1 MYFLVFVS
9 SLLAS
14 FRQAVAVEKASL
26 LGNVPASFSSVS
38 VVLLERNLAVLPESW
53 QIPDLTSSLFD
64 CETANDALTD
74 ILSTIKQAD
83 FIAWDQSFLDII
95 GTSAKLE
102 RIQSFPDD
110 ENHVH
115 EAPVYLS
122 ETNEL
127 LFSDTHVTGWLWAI
141 NIDTHETRKIHTNP
155 ALEHV
160 NGGTYHNGYAYLATN
175 GGSTRGLFRVNVT
188 SGHAECILNNY
199 RGRHLLNSK
208 AVCDTEA
215 GSHNESSLPIWLSTG
230 SPNDLIFDSNSN
242 ILFTDPPYGWH
253 NWGVEDPEL
262 PTAVYQFNTKTGALR
277 ALTNS
282 VVLTPN
288 GLALSPDESVLYV
301 ADSNSSLNSA
311 SHLGSARNV
320 WAFDYSYSMLS
331 NPRLVY
337 QVESGWPDG
346 LRVTQGGLLMVA
358 VAGGVDVV
366 DPSNGLLLGKINT
379 SGDIIFNLEPV
390 IGKGG
395 GLWMLTG
402 KRHTY
407 KVTIATGGVKE
418 RSSVGS
424 TNLRDAISQVSQSSF
439 STEEEDRQEHDVLE
453 HSEL

>member
-1 MYFLVFVS
+1 MYFLLFIS
-9 SLLAS
+9 TLLAS
-14 FRQAVAVEKASL
+14 FGQAVAVEKARL
-26 LGNVPASFSSVS
+26 LGNVPASFSNVS

-53 QIPDLTSSLFD
+53 HIPDLTSSLFQA
-64 CETANDALTD
+64 ETANDLLADVLN
-74 ILSTIKQAD
+74 TIKQAD
-83 FIAWDQSFLDII
+83 FIAWDQSFLDVI

-115 EAPVYLS
+115 EAPVYLPK
-122 ETNEL
+122 TNEL

-141 NIDTHETRKIHTNP
+141 NVDTHETRKIHTIP
-155 ALEHV
+155 PLEHV

-199 RGRHLLNSK
+199 RGRHLN
-208 AVCDTEA
+208 
-215 GSHNESSLPIWLSTG
+215 

-262 PTAVYQFNTKTGALR
+262 PNAVYQFNMQTGASR

-288 GLALSPDESVLYV
+288 GLALSPDESILYV

-320 WAFDYSYSMLS
+320 WAFDYSRSMLS
-331 NPRLVY
+331 NPRLIY

-346 LRVTQGGLLMVA
+346 LRVTRGGLLMVA

-366 DPSNGLLLGKINT
+366 DPSNGFLLGKINT
-379 SGDIIFNLEPV
+379 PGDIIFNLEPV
-390 IGKGG
+390 RGKGDG
-395 GLWMLTG
+395 VWLLTG
-402 KRHTY
+402 KRHIY
-407 KVTIATGGVKE
+407 KVMIATGGVEEK
-418 RSSVGS
+418 SPVG
-424 TNLRDAISQVSQSSF
+424 TVTLRDVISQVSQEAVSM
-439 STEEEDRQEHDVLE
+439 EEESRHERDLPLHLE
-453 HSEL
+453 L

>member
-83 FIAWDQSFLDII
+83 FIAWDQSFLDVI

-110 ENHVH
+110 EDHVH
-115 EAPVYLS
+115 EAPVYVP

-141 NIDTHETRKIHTNP
+141 NVDTHETRKIHTTP
-155 ALEHV
+155 PLEHV

-188 SGHAECILNNY
+188 SGHAECILNNF
-199 RGRHLLNSK
+199 RGRHLN
-208 AVCDTEA
+208 
-215 GSHNESSLPIWLSTG
+215 
-230 SPNDLIFDSNSN
+230 SPNDLIFDSSSN

-282 VVLTPN
+282 VLLTPN
-288 GLALSPDESVLYV
+288 GLALSPDESMLYV
-301 ADSNSSLNSA
+301 ADSNSSLNFA

-320 WAFDYSYSMLS
+320 WAFDYSHSMLS
-331 NPRLVY
+331 NPRLIY

-358 VAGGVDVV
+358 VAGGVDVI

-379 SGDIIFNLEPV
+379 PGDIIFNLEPV
-390 IGKGG
+390 IGKDGG
-395 GLWMLTG
+395 VWMLAG
-402 KRHTY
+402 KRHIY

-418 RSSVGS
+418 GGAVG
-424 TNLRDAISQVSQSSF
+424 TAVLRDAISQVGQSSF
-439 STEEEDRQEHDVLE
+439 STEEEDRHEHDVLE

>member
-1 MYFLVFVS
+1 MYLLFVS
-9 SLLAS
+9 TILAV
-14 FRQAVAVEKASL
+14 FAQTVAAEKARL
-26 LGNVPASFSSVS
+26 LGDVPASFSNVP

-53 QIPDLTSSLFD
+53 QIPNLTSSLFD

-83 FIAWDQSFLDII
+83 FIAWDQSFLDVI

-115 EAPVYLS
+115 EAPVYLP

-141 NIDTHETRKIHTNP
+141 NVDTHETRKIHTTP
-155 ALEHV
+155 PLEHV

-175 GGSTRGLFRVNVT
+175 GGSTRGLFRVDVA

-199 RGRHLLNSK
+199 HGRR
-208 AVCDTEA
+208 
-215 GSHNESSLPIWLSTG
+215 LS
-230 SPNDLIFDSNSN
+230 SPNDLIFDSSSN

-262 PTAVYQFNTKTGALR
+262 PTAVYQFNTQTGALR

-282 VVLTPN
+282 IVLTPN
-288 GLALSPDESVLYV
+288 GLALSPNESILYV

-311 SHLGSARNV
+311 SHLASARNV
-320 WAFDYSYSMLS
+320 WAFDYSHSMLS

-379 SGDIIFNLEPV
+379 PGDIIFNLEPV

-395 GLWMLTG
+395 GVWMLAG
-402 KRHTY
+402 KRHIY

-418 RSSVGS
+418 GGPVG
-424 TNLRDAISQVSQSSF
+424 TAVLRDAISQVGQSSF
-439 STEEEDRQEHDVLE
+439 STEEEDRNEHDVLE

>member
-9 SLLAS
+9 ILLAS

-83 FIAWDQSFLDII
+83 FIAWDQSFLDAI

-115 EAPVYLS
+115 EAPVYLP

-127 LFSDTHVTGWLWAI
+127 LFSDTHMTGWLWAV

-155 ALEHV
+155 PLEHV

-175 GGSTRGLFRVNVT
+175 GGSTRGLFRVNIT
-188 SGHAECILNNY
+188 SGHAECILNKY
-199 RGRHLLNSK
+199 KGRHLN
-208 AVCDTEA
+208 
-215 GSHNESSLPIWLSTG
+215 
-230 SPNDLIFDSNSN
+230 SPNDLIFDSSSN

-262 PTAVYQFNTKTGALR
+262 PTAVYQFNTNTGALR

-301 ADSNSSLNSA
+301 ADSNSSLNCA

-320 WAFDYSYSMLS
+320 WAFDYSRSMLS
-331 NPRLVY
+331 NPRLIY

-379 SGDIIFNLEPV
+379 PGDIIFNLEPV
-390 IGKGG
+390 LGNGDG
-395 GLWMLTG
+395 VWMLTG
-402 KRHTY
+402 KRYIY
-407 KVTIATGGVKE
+407 KVTIATGGLE
-418 RSSVGS
+418 GRGSVGS
-424 TNLRDAISQVSQSSF
+424 MNLRDNISQISQSSF
-439 STEEEDRQEHDVLE
+439 TTEEEDRHEHAVLE